1 MIDYL
6 HHHVKEGIMNSTIE
20 AIQINNKTIVLVKT
34 AHVSKQSVEDV
45 KTAIEMYQPNTV
57 CVELDRKRAESILN
71 PQQWEKTNIISIIKN
86 KQTFYLIANMLL
98 GNYQK
103 KIAKDLD
110 IPLGAEMIQAI
121 NTANEYNIPIRY
133 IDRSVQITFTRIWR
147 LLKFKEKFNL
157 LLELVASMF
166 TKEEITAQQL
176 EELKQ
181 SDMIQQALLQIQGKY
196 STIKTILI
204 DERDRYMA
212 TKIKRANQPVVVAVI
227 GAAHAEGIKKAL
239 FEQHSIRELEEIP
252 KKKPLSKWVGW
263 VIPLMII
270 GIIVLTFTIDPD
282 VGWQQIKTWV
292 LLNGTLSAI
301 GTALVLAHP
310 LTILTAFVVAPISS
324 LNPLLAAGWF
334 AGLTEAMI
342 NKPTVKDL
350 QNISD
355 DFTSIK
361 RMLNNRFIKILL
373 IVIFANVFS
382 TIATFLSS
390 FQIIRSFIDSL

>member
-6 HHHVKEGIMNSTIE
+6 HHQMKEGIMSSTIE
-20 AIQINNKTIVLVKT
+20 TIQINNKTIILVKT

-121 NTANEYNIPIRY
+121 KSAQENNIPIRY

-157 LLELVASMF
+157 LVELIASLF

-196 STIKTILI
+196 GTIKTILI

-212 TKIKRANQPVVVAVI
+212 TKIKRTNQPVVVAVI

-263 VIPLMII
+263 LIPLMII
-270 GIIVLTFTIDPD
+270 SIVVLTFTIDPD
-282 VGWQQIKTWV
+282 VGWQQVKTWI

-334 AGLTEAMI
+334 AGLTEALI

-361 RMLNNRFIKILL
+361 RMLHNRFIKILL

>member
-6 HHHVKEGIMNSTIE
+6 HHQVKEGIMSSTIE
-20 AIQINNKTIVLVKT
+20 AIQINNKTIILVKT

-121 NTANEYNIPIRY
+121 KTAQENNIPIRY

-157 LLELVASMF
+157 LVELIASLF

-212 TKIKRANQPVVVAVI
+212 TKIKRTNQPVVVAVI

-239 FEQHSIRELEEIP
+239 HEQHSIRELEEIP

-270 GIIVLTFTIDPD
+270 SIIFLTFTIDPD
-282 VGWQQIKTWV
+282 VGWQQIKTWI

-334 AGLTEAMI
+334 AGLTEALI

-355 DFTSIK
+355 DFTSVK
-361 RMLNNRFIKILL
+361 RMLHNRFIKILL

-390 FQIIRSFIDSL
+390 FQIIRSFIESL

>member
-212 TKIKRANQPVVVAVI
+212 TKIKRTNQPVVVAVI